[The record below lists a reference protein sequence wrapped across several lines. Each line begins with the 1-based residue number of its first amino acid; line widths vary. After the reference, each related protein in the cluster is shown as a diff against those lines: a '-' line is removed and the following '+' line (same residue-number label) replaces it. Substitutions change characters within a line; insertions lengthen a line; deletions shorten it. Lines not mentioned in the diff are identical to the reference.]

1 VVMLLH
7 PLLLVVVFIYFT
19 IHFPEGGAILF
30 GCIPLRRGQAIYP
43 SVLIRGARCCDSC
56 WCRSSCI
63 SGGTPIASI
72 SCNRASETGRLEDWQ
87 VSALIRWC
95 AGAVT
100 AVTVDPFPIQWRG
113 GVPATSISCN
123 PTSETGIY
131 TAKCILVL
139 FL

>member
-1 VVMLLH
+1 VVVLLH
-7 PLLLVVVFIYFT
+7 PLLLVVVLVF
-19 IHFPEGGAILF
+19 
-30 GCIPLRRGQAIYP
+30 IYP

-56 WCRSSCI
+56 WCRSI
-63 SGGTPIASI
+63 WNSGGTTTASI
-72 SCNRASETGRLEDWQ
+72 SCNRASKTGRLEDWQ

-139 FL
+139 FSLASQEEEHWLF